1 MLPMRVVLFFGLF
14 PVHGGPYF
22 MLPEEP
28 AELLSALASIVS
40 GGSSMGVGARE
51 KPRVHSLSS
60 VTRVVT

>member
-1 MLPMRVVLFFGLF
+1 MLPMRVVLLFGLF

-40 GGSSMGVGARE
+40 GAVAWGWVPG
-51 KPRVHSLSS
+51 KSLECTPSLP
-60 VTRVVT
+60 